1 MPSALVHRRSKGTFP
16 VLVEFMEGALRQEK
30 GHGLP
35 SHASCV
41 GALEGEERK
50 MLLRC
55 NDHNSVAPRL
65 DKGHRACLDAKFF
78 LKFYYV
84 KRRFPITSK
93 CRHMYGVLNVD
104 EIKN

>member
-1 MPSALVHRRSKGTFP
+1 MPSALVHRRSEGTLP

-41 GALEGEERK
+41 GALEGEEMK
-50 MLLRC
+50 TLLRC

-65 DKGHRACLDAKFF
+65 DKGHSRL
-78 LKFYYV
+78 
-84 KRRFPITSK
+84 
-93 CRHMYGVLNVD
+93 VD
-104 EIKN
+104 